1 MPACEGR
8 GYSVSSSNEERNVVE
23 CDGVTV
29 TPSLAHIMNRNKIQM
44 VIDPS
49 AQRNPRRREDQRT
62 APKEEIESTG
72 TQYAPE
78 SWTWKSII

>member
-8 GYSVSSSNEERNVVE
+8 GYSVPSSNEERDVFE

-29 TPSLAHIMNRNKIQM
+29 TPSLAHMNRNKIQM

-49 AQRNPRRREDQRT
+49 SQRNTRWREDQRT

-78 SWTWKSII
+78 SWTWKPII

>member
-8 GYSVSSSNEERNVVE
+8 GYSVPSSNEERNVVE

-29 TPSLAHIMNRNKIQM
+29 TPSLAHIMNRNKTQM

-49 AQRNPRRREDQRT
+49 AQRNPRRGEEKQT
-62 APKEEIESTG
+62 APKEGIKATG
-72 TQYAPE
+72 AQYALE
-78 SWTWKSII
+78 FWT